1 MMKIN
6 IIEFDTNE
14 IKQQEQIDTSK
25 KVDYVEIALEDM
37 SLEDYIAYKK
47 FKEERNRKVYKK
59 MGYDYDER

>member
-1 MMKIN
+1 MKIN
-6 IIEFDTNE
+6 IVELTTDGIEKKAE
-14 IKQQEQIDTSK
+14 IDLDE
-25 KVDYVEIALEDM
+25 KVDYVELALEDM

>member
-1 MMKIN
+1 MKIN

-47 FKEERNRKVYKK
+47 FKEERNRRVYKK

>member
-1 MMKIN
+1 MKIN

-47 FKEERNRKVYKK
+47 HKEERNRRVYKK

>member
-1 MMKIN
+1 MKIN
-6 IIEFDTNE
+6 IMEFDTNG
-14 IKQQEQIDTSK
+14 IKQQEQIDTNK

-47 FKEERNRKVYKK
+47 FKEERNKRVYKK